1 MIFREKRDLLLIIS
15 LLTSFVALILFFVI
29 SFFSK
34 PEIVFV
40 DNVKLFNGFNM
51 TKEMKKIG
59 EQQFNTQKS
68 KIDSLYSKIQSSNEQ
83 QQKILMKEYVESKQ
97 NFEQNSQQFAF
108 EESQKIWKR
117 LDSYINDF
125 SSEKKYKLIIGSE
138 KKGDVLYG
146 DEKLDITNELINF
159 VNSKY
164 EGAK

>member
-1 MIFREKRDLLLIIS
+1 MIFQEKKDLLLIIS
-15 LLTSFVALILFFVI
+15 LLTSFVALILFFAI
-29 SFFSK
+29 NIFSK

-59 EQQFNTQKS
+59 EQQFNAQKL
-68 KIDSLYSKIQSSNEQ
+68 KIDSLYSKIQTSNEQ
-83 QQKILMKEYVESKQ
+83 HQKILMKEYVEVKQ
-97 NFEQNSQQFAF
+97 NFEQNNQQFAF